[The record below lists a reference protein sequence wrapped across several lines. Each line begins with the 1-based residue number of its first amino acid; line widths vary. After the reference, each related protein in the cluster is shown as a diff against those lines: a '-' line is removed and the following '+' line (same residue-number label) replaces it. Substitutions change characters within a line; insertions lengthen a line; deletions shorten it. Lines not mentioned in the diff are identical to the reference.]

1 MKQLDAIKLISSM
14 NFDELLAIK
23 AKVEAAIEARISEE
37 RRRLTASLERLESLS
52 KTTKGIRGKGIRGG
66 ARSNG
71 HAKRTLAAKYRNPAN
86 PKETWAGRGLRPRWL
101 VAALKGGKKKLADF
115 AVDRKR

>member
-1 MKQLDAIKLISSM
+1 MMKQLDAIKLIGSM
-14 NFDELLAIK
+14 NFDELLAVK

-37 RRRLTASLERLESLS
+37 RQRLTASLERLESLS
-52 KTTKGIRGKGIRGG
+52 QTAKGTKGIRGG

>member
-14 NFDELLAIK
+14 NFDELLAVK

-52 KTTKGIRGKGIRGG
+52 KTTKGIRGS

>member
-52 KTTKGIRGKGIRGG
+52 KTTKGIRGS

-86 PKETWAGRGLRPRWL
+86 PKDTWAGRGLRPRWL

>member
-1 MKQLDAIKLISSM
+1 MMKQLDATKLISSM
-14 NFDELLAIK
+14 NFDELLAVK

-52 KTTKGIRGKGIRGG
+52 KTTKGIRGS

>member
-23 AKVEAAIEARISEE
+23 AKVEAAIETRISEE
-37 RRRLTASLERLESLS
+37 HRRLTASLERLESLS
-52 KTTKGIRGKGIRGG
+52 KTTKGIRGS

>member
-1 MKQLDAIKLISSM
+1 MMKQLSSIKTISSM
-14 NFDELLAIK
+14 NFDELLAVK

-37 RRRLTASLERLESLS
+37 RRRLTASLERLESFS
-52 KTTKGIRGKGIRGG
+52 KTTKGSRGG
-66 ARSNG
+66 AGRNG

-115 AVDRKR
+115 AVDKKR

>member
-14 NFDELLAIK
+14 NFDELLAVK

-52 KTTKGIRGKGIRGG
+52 KTTKGIRGS

-115 AVDRKR
+115 AVDRTR